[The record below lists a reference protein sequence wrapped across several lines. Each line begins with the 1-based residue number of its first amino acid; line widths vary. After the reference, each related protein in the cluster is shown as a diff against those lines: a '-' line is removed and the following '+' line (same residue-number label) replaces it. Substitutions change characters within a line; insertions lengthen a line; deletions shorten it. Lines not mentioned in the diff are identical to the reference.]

1 MKKLFLIQKKFYQTV
16 ISLLIFRL
24 NNSKKNIE
32 MRFVE
37 EYLRDEYRVKPL
49 GTITTKPYEADC
61 GEYTG
66 EEILVDGKPISLI
79 VYYIDYI
86 NWLEKTS
93 L

>member
-1 MKKLFLIQKKFYQTV
+1 
-16 ISLLIFRL
+16 
-24 NNSKKNIE
+24 

-49 GTITTKPYEADC
+49 GTVTTKPYEADC

-86 NWLEKTS
+86 NWLEENFTITK